1 MTLHGQFSA
10 YLSGMGQGANRPQKS
25 AAICPMM
32 LWDLDVRKPAIAG
45 NEKRSGAIYA

>member
-10 YLSGMGQGANRPQKS
+10 YLLGMRQAPIGPKNLR
-25 AAICPMM
+25 AICPMM